1 MWTTPILLP
10 FCSITF
16 SCIRCPAIPIHP
28 ACQDAENEFVK
39 SFRKIAEQLFAAIVL
54 HIGRFC
60 INLSFAKSIATI

>member
-1 MWTTPILLP
+1 
-10 FCSITF
+10 
-16 SCIRCPAIPIHP
+16 
-28 ACQDAENEFVK
+28 VK